1 MMSLLMRG
9 NTTGHVT
16 QRSTISPTSLS
27 PFILV
32 QADQLQQNTRVELE
46 MALSVPLGKEM
57 RSTGISSCRQLKK
70 VRRRQAVTRQQSN
83 ARLRSKSPLTL
94 IVSGRLPIRAPGLH
108 GRCQQKT
115 RLQSMTQVTC
125 TEWLQP

>member
-1 MMSLLMRG
+1 MMSLLMRD

-32 QADQLQQNTRVELE
+32 RADQLQQNTRVKLE

-70 VRRRQAVTRQQSN
+70 VRRKQAVTQQQSN
-83 ARLRSKSPLTL
+83 AQFRSKSPLTL
-94 IVSGRLPIRAPGLH
+94 IVSGRLPILASGLH
-108 GRCQQKT
+108 FPCRQKT
-115 RLQSMTQVTC
+115 
-125 TEWLQP
+125 